1 MNKTVAILGCGW
13 LGLPLAKAFVEGGYL
28 VRGTTTSE
36 YKLAMLQ
43 KEGIAPFLIS
53 LTEEKIIGDISG
65 FLADTEVLVINV
77 PPKLRGGHKENYV
90 KKMQLLLESVKIAKT
105 KKVIFVSSTSVYG
118 DINAEVTEETIP
130 IPSTESGKQLL
141 ASENL
146 LKNTPELQTT
156 IIRFGGLIGS
166 DRHPITMLS
175 GRKGLKNGNHP
186 VNLIHLND
194 CISIISSV
202 INQNWWGEIF
212 NAVYPYHPPKKEYYS
227 QEAVKRG
234 LILPHYVQNSK
245 KSGKNIASSRLIHVK
260 KYVFK
265 TPIQS

>member
-1 MNKTVAILGCGW
+1 MGCGW
-13 LGLPLAKAFVEGGYL
+13 LGLPLAKAFIEGGYL

-36 YKLAMLQ
+36 CKLGMLE

-53 LTEEKIIGDISG
+53 LSEEKIVGNISG
-65 FLADTEVLVINV
+65 FLADVEVLVINI
-77 PPKLRGGHKENYV
+77 PPKLRGGNTENYV
-90 KKMQLLLESVKIAKT
+90 KKMQLLLESVKATKT

-130 IPSTESGKQLL
+130 KPSTESGKQLL

-146 LKNTPELQTT
+146 FKITPELQTT
-156 IIRFGGLIGS
+156 IIRFGGLIGP
-166 DRHPITMLS
+166 DRHPINMLS
-175 GRKGLKNGNHP
+175 GRKGLNNGNHP

-202 INQNWWGEIF
+202 IKQNWWGEIF
-212 NAVYPYHPPKKEYYS
+212 NAVYPSHPPKKKYYS

-234 LILPHYVQNSK
+234 LILPQYVQNFQKSSK
-245 KSGKNIASSRLIHVK
+245 KIASRRLIHVK
-260 KYVFK
+260 KYVYK

>member
-1 MNKTVAILGCGW
+1 MGCGW
-13 LGLPLAKAFVEGGYL
+13 LGLALAKAFIKSGYL

-36 YKLAMLQ
+36 YKLGMLQ

-53 LTEEKIIGDISG
+53 LSEEKIVGDISG
-65 FLADTEVLVINV
+65 FLTDVEVMVINI
-77 PPKLRGGHKENYV
+77 PPKLRSENTESYV
-90 KKMQLLLESVKIAKT
+90 KKMQLLLESVKAAKT
-105 KKVIFVSSTSVYG
+105 RKVIFVSSTSVYG

-130 IPSTESGKQLL
+130 QPSTESGKQLL

-146 LKNTPELQTT
+146 FKNTPELQTT

-166 DRHPITMLS
+166 DRYPITMLS
-175 GRKGLKNGNHP
+175 GRKGLNNGNHP

-194 CISIISSV
+194 SISIISSV
-202 INQNWWGEIF
+202 IKQNWWGEIF

-234 LILPHYVQNSK
+234 LILPQYVQNSK
-245 KSGKNIASSRLIHVK
+245 KSGKKIASGRLIHVK